1 MIEQTEFNLG
11 LESDGKKVTP
21 VAPLNIEKIFCQYC
35 EDSGFCTYCER
46 GKKEIEEVGEAKR
59 KTSKIKIKE

>member
-1 MIEQTEFNLG
+1 MIEQTEFNLDDDS
-11 LESDGKKVTP
+11 EKVD
-21 VAPLNIEKIFCQYC
+21 APKDCFDIDRVLCQYC
-35 EDSGFCTYCER
+35 EDSGLCTFCER